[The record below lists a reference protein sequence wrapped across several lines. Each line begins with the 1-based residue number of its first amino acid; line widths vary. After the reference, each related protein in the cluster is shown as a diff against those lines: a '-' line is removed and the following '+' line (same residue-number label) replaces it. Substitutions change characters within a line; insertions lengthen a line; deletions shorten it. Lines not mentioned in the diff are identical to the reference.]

1 MYSTDDRI
9 NKLVGEKAP
18 ITSLVMQNVIG
29 WFEVF
34 KNEIQK
40 LSNRLKTDFD
50 GKVNNVVIQYQE
62 RGERQFSLRVG
73 EDLIY
78 FHLQSNVFKLDDAH
92 SLYRSAYLKD
102 DPYNAY
108 CGIICVYNF
117 LSDSITKSRESDQGF
132 LIARIFI
139 NRENHFYVEGKK
151 QIGLIH
157 NDFIN
162 DVIDAN
168 KVSDMVK
175 TFIVFAMEHDLIP
188 APFDMVQS
196 VTVSELQS
204 HNFSSSLATGKSLGF
219 RMQKD
224 DNQSE

>member
-1 MYSTDDRI
+1 MDSLDNRI

-18 ITSLVMQNVIG
+18 ITSLVIQNATS
-29 WFEVF
+29 WYEVF
-34 KNEIQK
+34 KSEIQK
-40 LSNRLKTDFD
+40 LSKRLQFDFAN
-50 GKVNNVVIQYQE
+50 KVNNVIIQYQE

-78 FHLQSNVFKLDDAH
+78 FHLQGNVFKLEDAH
-92 SLYRSAYLKD
+92 SSYKSSYLKND
-102 DPYNAY
+102 LYNAY

-151 QIGLIH
+151 QIGLLH

-162 DVIDAN
+162 ETIDTN
-168 KVSDMVK
+168 KVSDMAK
-175 TFIVFAMEHDLIP
+175 TFIIFAMEHDLIP
-188 APFDMVQS
+188 APFEMVQS
-196 VTVSELQS
+196 ITVSELQS
-204 HNFSSSLATGKSLGF
+204 HIFSSALATGKSLGF

-224 DNQSE
+224 DE

>member
-1 MYSTDDRI
+1 MDSLDDRI

-18 ITSLVMQNVIG
+18 VASLAMQNVIG

-40 LSNRLKTDFD
+40 LSKRLNTDFA
-50 GKVNNVVIQYQE
+50 GKVNSVVIQYQE
-62 RGERQFSLRVG
+62 RGEKQFSLRVG

-78 FHLQSNVFKLDDAH
+78 FHLQNNVFKLDDAH
-92 SLYRSAYLKD
+92 SLYKSSYLKSE
-102 DPYNAY
+102 PYNAY

-117 LSDSITKSRESDQGF
+117 LSDSIVKSRESDQGF

-151 QIGLIH
+151 QIGLLH

-162 DVIDAN
+162 DIIDAG
-168 KVSDMVK
+168 KVVEMVK

-188 APFDMVQS
+188 APFEAVQS
-196 VTVSELQS
+196 ITVSELQS
-204 HNFSSSLATGKSLGF
+204 HTFSSSLAAGKTLGF
-219 RMQKD
+219 KLQR
-224 DNQSE
+224 DNSTSE